1 MIHQIK
7 LIYLLYFN
15 GRSGRGFRRWQ
26 FLEEKHYER
35 AKADILT
42 KNKMKVILGEQIGLL
57 KIQTEIISM
66 FKSFLSCMSKIF
78 IYIKHTIKSSS

>member
-1 MIHQIK
+1 MFLFGWGGREWNFSYFHIWSVLLIVILSEMIHQIK

-26 FLEEKHYER
+26 FLEEKHYKR

-42 KNKMKVILGEQIGLL
+42 KNKMKIIFK
-57 KIQTEIISM
+57 KI
-66 FKSFLSCMSKIF
+66 
-78 IYIKHTIKSSS
+78 YND